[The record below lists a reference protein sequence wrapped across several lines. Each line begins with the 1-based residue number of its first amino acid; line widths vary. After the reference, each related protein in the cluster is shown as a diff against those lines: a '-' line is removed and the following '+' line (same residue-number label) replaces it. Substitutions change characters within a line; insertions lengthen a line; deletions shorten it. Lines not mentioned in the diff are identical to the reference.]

1 MKPLDAFF
9 IETGSR
15 DLKSMIGKPLQ
26 ATWKTAPSLPWL
38 LRMAPLIQGY
48 AKVTSKLVLSS
59 KKLRLALLKVNE
71 KEKINYTKKDDDDY
85 VDLMDDAIRLAC
97 KQFRDLKKDPMLRE
111 RFFNLAAAAE
121 RKAIEQVLDTL
132 EFDVH
137 AAVVEEGRP
146 PATPS
151 SWGGRSSSENL
162 GEGFVADEMPLQDVV
177 PGGEAALAPNTKS
190 IDLSIFNRVL
200 EKKPLTHPRA
210 LVQAIPRVMQALCLI
225 QCSLLGLSTMLRKT
239 VCCTWLRSSLLKSR
253 SVVRQVRKTNASQTK
268 PCPT

>member
-1 MKPLDAFF
+1 
-9 IETGSR
+9 
-15 DLKSMIGKPLQ
+15 MIGKPLH

-137 AAVVEEGRP
+137 AAVAEEGRP

-177 PGGEAALAPNTKS
+177 PGGEAALAPNTKT
-190 IDLSIFNRVL
+190 IDLSIFKRVL
-200 EKKPLTHPRA
+200 EKKCLTHPRA

-225 QCSLLGLSTMLRKT
+225 Q
-239 VCCTWLRSSLLKSR
+239 
-253 SVVRQVRKTNASQTK
+253 
-268 PCPT
+268 